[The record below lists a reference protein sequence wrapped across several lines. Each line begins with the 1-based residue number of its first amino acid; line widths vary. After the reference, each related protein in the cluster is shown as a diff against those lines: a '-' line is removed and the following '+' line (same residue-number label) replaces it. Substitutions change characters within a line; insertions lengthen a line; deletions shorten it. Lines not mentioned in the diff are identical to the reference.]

1 MRRPIC
7 FAWYEAVYLVYA
19 IFEGFWIG
27 AKRLVITFA
36 QAIASLLRTDRP
48 SYSEGRIVNDVV
60 FRSYAAV
67 LCLERDAEASRRQ
80 AGATHFESGVVAVE
94 SDVSLKHSALWC
106 LGWLCALITPL
117 FIYFVIVELVC
128 GDGGCSGGGDG
139 GGGEGGGGE

>member
-7 FAWYEAVYLVYA
+7 FAWYEAVYLFVA
-19 IFEGFWIG
+19 IAESIWIG

-36 QAIASLLRTDRP
+36 HAVASLLRTDRP
-48 SYSEGRIVNDVV
+48 SYSEGRVANDVV

-94 SDVSLKHSALWC
+94 SDVSLKHTALWY
-106 LGWLCALITPL
+106 LGWLCALITPSI
-117 FIYFVIVELVC
+117 IYYVIVVC
-128 GDGGCSGGGDG
+128 SFGGCSGGGDG

>member
-19 IFEGFWIG
+19 IVEGIWIG
-27 AKRLVITFA
+27 AKRLVGTFA
-36 QAIASLLRTDRP
+36 QAVASLLRTDRP
-48 SYSEGRIVNDVV
+48 SSSEVMNDVV
-60 FRSYAAV
+60 FGSYAAV

-94 SDVSLKHSALWC
+94 SDVSLKHTALWC
-106 LGWLCALITPL
+106 LGWLCALITPSI
-117 FIYFVIVELVC
+117 IYYVIVVLVC
-128 GDGGCSGGGDG
+128 SFGGCSGGGDG